1 MSVGPGTFSSDHN
14 PGPCEDA
21 VVAAIVVVVGDA
33 GVVHSCR
40 AAFGVAI
47 VAAAY
52 SLVAQKMNDVV
63 VVVVGVVLVVLRR
76 RNYCHCY

>member
-1 MSVGPGTFSSDHN
+1 M
-14 PGPCEDA
+14 
-21 VVAAIVVVVGDA
+21 AAIVVVGDV

-52 SLVAQKMNDVV
+52 SLVVQKINDVV
-63 VVVVGVVLVVLRR
+63 VVVGVELVVLLR

>member
-21 VVAAIVVVVGDA
+21 VVAAIVVVGDV

-52 SLVAQKMNDVV
+52 SLVAQKIND

-76 RNYCHCY
+76 RNYYHCY

>member
-52 SLVAQKMNDVV
+52 SLVARKINDV
-63 VVVVGVVLVVLRR
+63 VVVVGVVLGVLRR
-76 RNYCHCY
+76 RNYYHCY

>member
-21 VVAAIVVVVGDA
+21 VVAAIVVGDA

-52 SLVAQKMNDVV
+52 LLVAQKINDVV

-76 RNYCHCY
+76 RNYYHCY